1 MPPKWVHV
9 NQPHGVAL
17 LLCQAK
23 EAAESLRKFDYPP
36 VGAVSI
42 SYPLSAIREDR
53 KDSTGQLP
61 GAPQLHSPQ
70 TLPAQAP
77 QTRQPPMSK
86 AAVASTVLARSSCY
100 VHRGYMRRCSLRSP

>member
-1 MPPKWVHV
+1 MPWADSTRVARQLLPCTIAR
-9 NQPHGVAL
+9 PHPLDQELVTGYAL

-23 EAAESLRKFDYPP
+23 GAAESLRKFDYPP

-61 GAPQLHSPQ
+61 GAL
-70 TLPAQAP
+70 QAHCW
-77 QTRQPPMSK
+77 
-86 AAVASTVLARSSCY
+86 VLSA
-100 VHRGYMRRCSLRSP
+100 L

>member
-1 MPPKWVHV
+1 MPALSVRV
-9 NQPHGVAL
+9 DRSHGAAL

-23 EAAESLRKFDYPP
+23 GAAESLRKFDYPP

-61 GAPQLHSPQ
+61 GALQLHS
-70 TLPAQAP
+70 
-77 QTRQPPMSK
+77 R
-86 AAVASTVLARSSCY
+86 
-100 VHRGYMRRCSLRSP
+100 